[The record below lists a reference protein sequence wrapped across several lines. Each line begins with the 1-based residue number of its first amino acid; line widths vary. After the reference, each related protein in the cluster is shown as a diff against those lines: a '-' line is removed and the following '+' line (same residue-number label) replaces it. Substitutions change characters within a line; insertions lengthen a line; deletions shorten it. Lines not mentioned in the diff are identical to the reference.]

1 MTVKSRRLKR
11 TRSAVSFLTGTGDKM
26 TDYEFYQH
34 QKNFCEIMGAQ
45 KNIDENLRT
54 FYAHAARGFEIKLEN
69 MSMSE
74 AANG

>member
-1 MTVKSRRLKR
+1 
-11 TRSAVSFLTGTGDKM
+11 M
-26 TDYEFYQH
+26 TDYEYYQH